1 LFLAVTVDSFLQA
14 KDNLIPADPDERSK
28 IRPPEKSDSPVPEIR
43 ANSVKCILDFPA
55 RLVGLDPDHGPAA
68 YPAITN

>member
-1 LFLAVTVDSFLQA
+1 LAVTVDSFLQA

-28 IRPPEKSDSPVPEIR
+28 IQPPQISDSHAPEIH
-43 ANSVKCILDFPA
+43 AKSAKCILDFPA

>member
-1 LFLAVTVDSFLQA
+1 LAVTVDSFLQA

-28 IRPPEKSDSPVPEIR
+28 IRPPQKSDLPAPEIR
-43 ANSVKCILDFPA
+43 ANSVKCMLDFPA
-55 RLVGLDPDHGPAA
+55 RLVELDPDSGPVA